1 MQTELNSAIREMLL
15 TIHPPEAAK
24 PNWYAIYTCARHEK
38 CVAEQMGRRQIR
50 GFLPVYRSIR
60 RWKDRRKEIEMALFP
75 SYVFAHVSLQD
86 RVRVLEIPGVV
97 SIVGAG
103 GKPVPLADHEI
114 EPFLHGVAGC
124 VKMEPHPFLR
134 AGRRVRL
141 RSGPMAGIEGV
152 LLRRKD
158 GVRLIVSLE
167 ILMRAVSV
175 EVDEADLEPCD

>member
-1 MQTELNSAIREMLL
+1 MQMELNTAIREMPSGM
-15 TIHPPEAAK
+15 HPSESAK
-24 PNWYAIYTCARHEK
+24 PNWYAVYTFSRHEK
-38 CVAEQMGRRQIR
+38 CVAEEMGRRQIR

-75 SYVFAHVSLQD
+75 SYVFVHVALQD
-86 RVRVLEIPGVV
+86 RLRVLEVPGVV

-103 GKPVPLADHEI
+103 GKPAPLAGHEI
-114 EPFLHGVAGC
+114 EPFLHGVEGC
-124 VKMEPHPFLR
+124 VKMEPHPFLC

-141 RSGPMAGIEGV
+141 RSGAMAGVEGV

-167 ILMRAVSV
+167 ILMRAVAV
-175 EVDEADLEPCD
+175 EIDEADIEPCD